1 MLTAYHAPVT
11 WADLEERR
19 RTSDPQ
25 PYPRDNHA
33 LKWLRWALAEN
44 PVGFPLREEIDLTL
58 AEVQLPPVL
67 RQGPIPEAYSFA
79 LAGGT
84 RQPWSWQ
91 LMLANRLSDAPVDE
105 KVRGTEA
112 HLQQQA
118 KTAELRDLACQDGIG
133 GLSLLCMPGERDGAR
148 IGVWKQLHKLRAANR
163 VTDETMAAVYC
174 GSEDAPAP
182 AWWFAVRCASKPGW
196 RFLIKPTEKHGS
208 QYRILKD
215 GVLSAP
221 PPPKGAPEKYAEQ
234 IRKAS
239 GFKIPRGVCAPA
251 ADASSS
257 ALAGA
262 AASSSAP
269 AGGAGAAAYA
279 PPPPPQ
285 PVPAAPPQ
293 PVPAQPPVPAAP
305 PQPVPA
311 ADASTPYLQAGG
323 LAAQFNA
330 QAPQPLNPKAPP
342 PPNALVPP
350 PPGVFTT
357 VLPSPPPPVE
367 GAGPS
372 NSAPAGAVAPAGP
385 PVPAAPPQPVPAQPP
400 VPAAPPQ
407 PVPAA
412 DASTPA
418 SPWERYDSLQAGGL
432 AAQVNAQAP
441 QPLKHQIIPNA
452 LVPPPPVD
460 GADPSNSAPAGDT
473 ALAPAE
479 QATPSGPS
487 PPVATQPNPLSEPEV
502 PQRAIIQSVGTGT
515 GAASP
520 LAGGVPLPADPRSAA
535 TAARMQLLL
544 NAAADSIAAGAAG
557 TPSAAADRAAGD
569 GTDAGGAAA
578 GATGA
583 NSALAGA
590 AAGGARPGG
599 NNPPKWWYDGWNEW
613 GQGKVWWQKPATGGP
628 WRVI

>member
-44 PVGFPLREEIDLTL
+44 PVGFPLFEEIDLTQ
-58 AEVQLPPVL
+58 AEVLVPPVL

-262 AASSSAP
+262 AASSSGSPPPPP
-269 AGGAGAAAYA
+269 AAGAAAYA

-285 PVPAAPPQ
+285 PVPAA
-293 PVPAQPPVPAAP
+293 
-305 PQPVPA
+305 
-311 ADASTPYLQAGG
+311 DASTPANPWERYAYLQAGG

-330 QAPQPLNPKAPP
+330 QAPQPLNPKA
-342 PPNALVPP
+342 P

-502 PQRAIIQSVGTGT
+502 PQRAIIESVGTGT
-515 GAASP
+515 VAASP

-535 TAARMQLLL
+535 AAARMQLLL
-544 NAAADSIAAGAAG
+544 NAAADSIAAGAAD

-583 NSALAGA
+583 NSALAGG
-590 AAGGARPGG
+590 AAGGARPY
-599 NNPPKWWYDGWNEW
+599 WWYDKWKEW
-613 GQGKVWWQKPATGGP
+613 GEGQVWWQKPATGRR
-628 WRVI
+628 WKRF